1 MIHCRIA
8 VINVGIPHLRNDIAS
23 VIFFQQG
30 LSLALAS
37 QEVPFN
43 PAGIVWDSCPG
54 PRWGVLVKSNL
65 PKNISHRVIEN
76 IKVLFGIWQFHI
88 SSDINWN
95 QDLISTSV
103 EQHYLLIIWHEGLWW
118 QSLEA
123 LYSASSTGS
132 AGSVTSTP
140 PPKKSI
146 SISDIFQNEGRDAF
160 VAGGDILRDEF
171 LSSLHL
177 RWSQKGFPFR
187 TISQLNRHLENQSAP
202 LCLENNC

>member
-8 VINVGIPHLRNDIAS
+8 VINMGIPHLRNDIAS

-123 LYSASSTGS
+123 LYSASSTGL
-132 AGSVTSTP
+132 AGSVLCPHPPTPSIFDRVLITFFRMRDGMPLWQAVTSSGTNSYP
-140 PPKKSI
+140 LF
-146 SISDIFQNEGRDAF
+146 IFVEARK
-160 VAGGDILRDEF
+160 VF
-171 LSSLHL
+171 LS
-177 RWSQKGFPFR
+177 G
-187 TISQLNRHLENQSAP
+187 
-202 LCLENNC
+202 